1 MTEPILTVP
10 NLLTVLRM
18 TLAPFLVVLVLQRE
32 FTWALVL
39 FVVAGVTDLLD
50 GFIARRG
57 HQKTT
62 LGAIMD
68 PIADKI
74 LLSSS
79 FIVLT
84 WSSGTSIRIPAWLTV
99 LALSRDVLILLT
111 AALIN
116 LTSGWRIF
124 EPSLLGKL
132 STGLQI
138 LMVGVV
144 LVLNAL
150 GTTIAGIEW
159 LFRAVLVLLLASA
172 LHYVYLA
179 STGKGLRAQ
188 TVGGGAGGPGGSAS
202 DEAEVGHS

>member
-10 NLLTVLRM
+10 NQLTILRM

-57 HQKTT
+57 HQKTV
-62 LGAIMD
+62 LGTIMD

-84 WSSGTSIRIPAWLTV
+84 WSAGLGVRIPAWLTV

-116 LTSGWRIF
+116 MTSGWRIF
-124 EPSLLGKL
+124 QPSLLGKL
-132 STGLQI
+132 STGFQI
-138 LMVGVV
+138 LMVG
-144 LVLNAL
+144 LVLLFNAL
-150 GTTIAGIEW
+150 GTSHPAFAW
-159 LFRAVLVLLLASA
+159 LFRLVLALILASA
-172 LHYVYLA
+172 LHYLYLA
-179 STGKGLRAQ
+179 STGKGLRAHAVESKD
-188 TVGGGAGGPGGSAS
+188 TP
-202 DEAEVGHS
+202 

>member
-1 MTEPILTVP
+1 LSEPILTVP
-10 NLLTVLRM
+10 NQLTILRM

-39 FVVAGVTDLLD
+39 FVVAGLTDLLD

-62 LGAIMD
+62 LGTVMD

-74 LLSSS
+74 LLIAS

-84 WSSGTSIRIPAWLTV
+84 WSSGLTARIPAWLTV
-99 LALSRDVLILLT
+99 LSLSRDVLILLT

-124 EPSLLGKL
+124 LPSVLGKL
-132 STGLQI
+132 STALQ
-138 LMVGVV
+138 LLTVGVV
-144 LVLNAL
+144 LLLNAL
-150 GTTIAGIEW
+150 GAQWRWIDW
-159 LFRAVLVLLLASA
+159 LFRGVLVAILASA
-172 LHYVYLA
+172 LHYLYLA
-179 STGKGLRAQ
+179 STGKGLRARA
-188 TVGGGAGGPGGSAS
+188 VKGEGA
-202 DEAEVGHS
+202 

>member
-10 NLLTVLRM
+10 NQLTILRM

-39 FVVAGVTDLLD
+39 FVVAGVTDMLD

-62 LGAIMD
+62 LGTIMD

-74 LLSSS
+74 LLISS

-84 WSSGTSIRIPAWLTV
+84 WSAGLSVRIPAWLTV

-132 STGLQI
+132 STGLQ
-138 LMVGVV
+138 LVMVGVV
-144 LVLNAL
+144 LLLNAL
-150 GTTIAGIEW
+150 GASVPGLAW
-159 LFRAVLVLLLASA
+159 LFRGVLVLLLASA
-172 LHYVYLA
+172 LHYLYLA

-188 TVGGGAGGPGGSAS
+188 SMGEKGGA
-202 DEAEVGHS
+202 

>member
-10 NLLTVLRM
+10 NQLTILRM

-32 FTWALVL
+32 YTWALVL

-79 FIVLT
+79 FMVLT
-84 WSSGTSIRIPAWLTV
+84 WSSGLSVRIPAWLTV

-124 EPSLLGKL
+124 QPSVLGKL

-138 LMVGVV
+138 LMVGLV
-144 LVLNAL
+144 LLLNAL
-150 GTTIAGIEW
+150 ATSLPALEW
-159 LFRAVLVLLLASA
+159 LFRLVLALLLLSG
-172 LHYVYLA
+172 LHYLYLA

-188 TVGGGAGGPGGSAS
+188 AVEGKDAA
-202 DEAEVGHS
+202 

>member
-1 MTEPILTVP
+1 MSEPIFTVANQLTI
-10 NLLTVLRM
+10 LRM
-18 TLAPFLVVLVLQRE
+18 TLAPFLVVMVLQRE

-39 FVVAGVTDLLD
+39 FVVAGLTDLLD
-50 GFIARRG
+50 GYIARHG

-62 LGAIMD
+62 LGAVMD

-84 WSSGTSIRIPAWLTV
+84 WSAGLTTRIPAWLTV

-124 EPSLLGKL
+124 QPSLLGKL
-132 STGLQI
+132 STAAQVLT
-138 LMVGVV
+138 VGVV
-144 LVLNAL
+144 LLLNAL
-150 GTTIAGIEW
+150 GSDFPGARW
-159 LFRAVLVLLLASA
+159 LYRTVLALILVSA
-172 LHYVYLA
+172 THYVYLA
-179 STGKGLRAQ
+179 STGKGLRSRA
-188 TVGGGAGGPGGSAS
+188 VG
-202 DEAEVGHS
+202 EET

>member
-1 MTEPILTVP
+1 MSEPILTVP
-10 NLLTVLRM
+10 NQLTILRM

-32 FTWALVL
+32 FSWALVL
-39 FVVAGVTDLLD
+39 FVIAGVTDMLD

-57 HQKTT
+57 QQKTT
-62 LGAIMD
+62 LGAVMD

-84 WSSGTSIRIPAWLTV
+84 WSSGLTTRIPQWLTV

-124 EPSLLGKL
+124 VPSVLGKL
-132 STGLQI
+132 STGVQI
-138 LMVGVV
+138 LTVGVV
-144 LVLNAL
+144 LVMNAV
-150 GTTIAGIEW
+150 GFHSTAVEW
-159 LFRAVLVLLLASA
+159 LFRCALALILASA

-179 STGKGLRAQ
+179 STGKGLRARA
-188 TVGGGAGGPGGSAS
+188 VAGEGA
-202 DEAEVGHS
+202 